1 MALSRDRL
9 DREKPFTDLE
19 EEAYVGKIVTVEY
32 VDDFDGQSIE
42 ADVVDT
48 VDFSFRGKD
57 YSLVLTA
64 KNGAQFDKD
73 MAPYIRAAKKAQA
86 RDARG
91 SRGKAGPEPRQAG
104 KRKAVPGGRSR
115 LKRCRGARLPHVKL
129 LRRSRIPV
137 GTVRFV
143 SGLWP
148 TVIPFL
154 SVAGFPRRSRMLTTR
169 RTDRPSGTR
178 AVVYSER
185 MAAMVVGD

>member
-1 MALSRDRL
+1 MALSRDGL

-104 KRKAVPGGRSR
+104 KRKAVPGRAVKAKAVPRRKAAPRKATAAKSDPGRNRAIREWAVANGHTVSQ
-115 LKRCRGARLPHVKL
+115 RGRLP
-129 LRRSRIPV
+129 
-137 GTVRFV
+137 
-143 SGLWP
+143 
-148 TVIPFL
+148 
-154 SVAGFPRRSRMLTTR
+154 
-169 RTDRPSGTR
+169 
-178 AVVYSER
+178 
-185 MAAMVVGD
+185 AAIEDAYNAAH